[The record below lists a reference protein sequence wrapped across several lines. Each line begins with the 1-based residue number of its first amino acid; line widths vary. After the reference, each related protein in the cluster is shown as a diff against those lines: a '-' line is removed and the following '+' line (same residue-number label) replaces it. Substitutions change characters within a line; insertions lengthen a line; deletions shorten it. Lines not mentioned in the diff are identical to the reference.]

1 MKNSILLLILLAIIY
16 ANCKPETPR
25 KLPHLGIP
33 EAINNGDTVW
43 PKIPDF
49 SFINQDSQLITNITF
64 DDQIYVADFFFTH
77 CPTICP
83 KVKKQMLRLY
93 ERYENNPHISLLSHT
108 IDQKHDT
115 IGRLN
120 WFAKQLGVKAPKWQ
134 FVTGDKAAIYEM
146 PKHYLSIA
154 IADSDAPGGYNHSGY
169 VVLIDKNRNIRSF
182 ADGTIETEI
191 DRFIKDIDLLLNEQ
205 FSENKMGQ

>member
-1 MKNSILLLILLAIIY
+1 MKNSILLLILLSLVY
-16 ANCKPETPR
+16 LNCQPETDR

-33 EAINNGDTVW
+33 ESVNNGDTVW

-49 SFINQDSQLITNITF
+49 SFINQDSQVITNKTF
-64 DDQIYVADFFFTH
+64 DGQLYVADFFFTH

-93 ERYENNPHISLLSHT
+93 HRYENNPHISLLSHT

-115 IGRLN
+115 IGRLA
-120 WFAKQLGVKAPKWQ
+120 WFAQQLGVKAPKWQ
-134 FVTGDKAAIYEM
+134 FVTGEKEAIYAM
-146 PKHYLSIA
+146 PKHYMSIA

-169 VVLIDKNRNIRSF
+169 VVLIDKNRQIRSF
-182 ADGTIETEI
+182 ADGTSEKEV
-191 DRFIKDIDLLLNEQ
+191 DRFMLDIDALLNEQ
-205 FSENKMGQ
+205 FPENKPAK